1 MIRPQ
6 EKREIM
12 NIRGIFYVAGGII
25 AAVAAAAY
33 IGKGN
38 FDLIGSS
45 EPNKPTSTFNM
56 NAPMTGTLATAS
68 FVIIP
73 KAP

>member
-1 MIRPQ
+1 MSI
-6 EKREIM
+6 KNYAIAV
-12 NIRGIFYVAGGII
+12 GALF